1 MTTYAKL
8 ISPTSIR
15 RDVPRSAYI
24 DGRFVCGS
32 LPRDYL
38 ATLGWYPLVETPA
51 PAPDEGC
58 HVEPRYAVEGGE
70 IRQSWAQ
77 VENPPP
83 GPRVFSKL
91 KIVSALMAA
100 NLWDQAKA
108 YIEGAGLYDL
118 YLAAVTFR
126 EDNPYFAQGLAA
138 LQAALGVPD
147 VQVEEILA
155 ASVAD

>member
-1 MTTYAKL
+1 MFAHIL
-8 ISPTSIR
+8 SPTAIDR
-15 RDVPRSAYI
+15 NPPRSAII
-24 DGRFVCGS
+24 DGAFVCGT
-32 LPRDYL
+32 LPREYL
-38 ATLGWYPLVETPA
+38 ATLGYYPLVETPA
-51 PAPDEGC
+51 PAPAEGC
-58 HVEPRYAVEGGE
+58 HVEPRYALVGGE
-70 IRQSWAQ
+70 VVQSWAQ

-91 KIVSALMAA
+91 KIVSALMSA

-126 EDNPYFAQGLAA
+126 EDNPYFKQGLKD
-138 LQAALGVPD
+138 LQDALGVPD
-147 VQVEEILA
+147 VQVKEILA